1 MSLFQ
6 HHIILNP
13 VLQYLSIYQITVYM
27 FFSIPGFLD
36 ACKSGFSKKRK
47 DYAGTAVLNTCI
59 RLLNL
64 DTWWYMC

>member
-6 HHIILNP
+6 HHIILNR
-13 VLQYLSIYQITVYM
+13 VLQYKH
-27 FFSIPGFLD
+27 IPHNSLCVFLILGLLD

-59 RLLNL
+59 RLLDL
-64 DTWWYMC
+64 DT